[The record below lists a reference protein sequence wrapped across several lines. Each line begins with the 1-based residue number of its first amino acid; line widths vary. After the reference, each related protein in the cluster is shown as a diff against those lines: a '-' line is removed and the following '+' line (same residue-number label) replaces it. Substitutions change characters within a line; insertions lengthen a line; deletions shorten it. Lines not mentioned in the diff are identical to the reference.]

1 MILEKEIDAL
11 VKKGVYKDKEAIY
24 TDALRF
30 FFRYRPEIRIEAATE
45 LYKSKEVS
53 LSKAAEIAG
62 LDIESFKEE
71 LARRGLKIEIEAPD
85 KEALEKGVSLLLG
98 K

>member
-11 VKKGVYKDKEAIY
+11 IKKGVYKDKKAIY

-45 LYKSKEVS
+45 LYKSREVS
-53 LSKAAEIAG
+53 LSKAAEISG

-85 KEALEKGVSLLLG
+85 KKTLEKGVSVLLS